1 MTLTENQVKLLDE
14 LERNFKSLN
23 NHRMHEFHYLD
34 EIFEKSDEK
43 IKAVKEIKAYNESL
57 KKSAIENYKKE
68 VTYVANQIKNRYE
81 VFNDL
86 KIEFSGYNDRCYF
99 HNKTTCILDAFMN
112 IDLEFRKEE
121 KAIYYNQSRY
131 SRITEVCYK
140 LNSKTTNSIVFNYL
154 DELFKSETFKKI
166 MQAEYEKRA

>member
-23 NHRMHEFHYLD
+23 SHRMDEFHYLD

-43 IKAVKEIKAYNESL
+43 KKAVKEIEAFNESF
-57 KKSAIENYKKE
+57 KKCAIENFKKE

-86 KIEFSGYNDRCYF
+86 QIEFSRCNTTCYF
-99 HNKTTCILDAFMN
+99 ENKTISILDAFMN
-112 IDLEFRKEE
+112 IGFEYKKEE
-121 KAIYYNQSRY
+121 KIIYYNQSRY
-131 SRITEVCYK
+131 SRITEVFYR
-140 LNSKTTNSIVFNYL
+140 LNSKTTNSYAFDYL
-154 DELFKSETFKKI
+154 DELFKSEAFKKI
-166 MQAEYEKRA
+166 LQAE